1 MKYFSLDIETTGL
14 DENEHQIIEL
24 GGVVDDLEDPKP
36 IDELPEFHC
45 YVTHDTYNVSEYCLG
60 LHSDTGIFKKLQKRP
75 DDANFVPVE
84 DAAYEMGR
92 FLYQHF
98 VPRAKQ
104 ESWYLLN
111 SRKKAYMVKEHL
123 PVRVIAAGKNF
134 GAFDLRFIKQ
144 LPNLDKFVRFHHR
157 ILDPGSMYTRPDD
170 SQIPMLKECLE
181 RAGFDDDVPHHAVED
196 AKLVVKLIRRHYNL
210 PV

>member
-1 MKYFSLDIETTGL
+1 MRYFSLDIETTGL
-14 DENEHQIIEL
+14 DENKHQIIEL
-24 GGVVDDLEDPKP
+24 GGVVDDLENPKP

-45 YVTHDTYNVSEYCLG
+45 YVTHDSYNVSEYCLG
-60 LHSDTGIFKKLQKRP
+60 LHSDTGIFKKLQMRP

-84 DAAYEMGR
+84 DAAREMGR

-98 VPRAKQ
+98 VPEDKLQPWHLLGSKKQ
-104 ESWYLLN
+104 APKVEKN
-111 SRKKAYMVKEHL
+111 L

-134 GAFDLRFIKQ
+134 GAFDLQFIKQ
-144 LPNLDKFVRFHHR
+144 LPNLDRFVRFHHR
-157 ILDPGSMYTRPDD
+157 ILDPGSMYARLDD

-196 AKLVVKLIRRHYNL
+196 AKLVVKLIRRNYNL